1 MWFKSLY
8 RQLRYP
14 FAFIRRVV
22 QRFQANQGT
31 LLAGAIAY
39 NALLSL
45 VPLVIL
51 LLVALSQVVSEAQL
65 LEVLHRYLEQLM
77 PSKSDLVLRQVQQF
91 LEHRRV
97 LGWTMAGTLL
107 VFSAAAFGVLQ
118 NAMKVIF
125 AHRNKVHAR
134 GMVTA
139 LLLPYLYVLLVGF
152 GLLTITLL
160 NGVLQTWAA
169 SDIRLFGWEWSPN
182 KMIVNIF
189 YVIGPLSQ
197 IAGLTLIYMLM
208 PAGRLP
214 WRHALIGGVA
224 ASLLWEGT
232 RYALVWYFANLSEV
246 NAIYGSLAGVII
258 VLMTLYAISLIIL
271 LGAQVIAEYERQLPE
286 FSEAAAQSG
295 GPAAC

>member
-1 MWFKSLY
+1 MWFKLY
-8 RQLRYP
+8 QLLRHP
-14 FAFIRRVV
+14 LAFVSQV
-22 QRFQANQGT
+22 FQRFQANQGT

-65 LEVLHRYLEQLM
+65 LEVLHRYLEQLV
-77 PSKSDLVLRQVQQF
+77 PSKSDVILRQVQQF

-107 VFSAAAFGVLQ
+107 FFSATAFGVLQ
-118 NAMKVIF
+118 SAMKVIF
-125 AHRNKVHAR
+125 AHRDKIHTR
-134 GMVTA
+134 GIVTSM
-139 LLLPYLYVLLVGF
+139 LLPYLYVLLVAF
-152 GLLTITLL
+152 GLFTVTLL

-169 SDIRLFGWEWSPN
+169 SDIHLFSWEWSPN
-182 KMIVNIF
+182 RMIVNIF

-197 IAGLTLIYMLM
+197 VGGLTLIYMLM
-208 PAGRLP
+208 PVGRLP
-214 WRHALIGGVA
+214 WQHALIGGIA
-224 ASLLWEGT
+224 ASLLWEVT
-232 RYALVWYFANLSEV
+232 RYGLAWYFANLSEV

-286 FSEAAAQSG
+286 FREAVAQ
-295 GPAAC
+295 

>member
-1 MWFKSLY
+1 MSFNVFYQW
-8 RQLRYP
+8 LRHP
-14 FAFIRRVV
+14 LRFAGQVFL
-22 QRFQANQGT
+22 RFQANQGT

-77 PSKSDLVLRQVQQF
+77 PSKSDLVLRQVEQF

-97 LGWTMAGTLL
+97 LGWTMAATLL
-107 VFSAAAFGVLQ
+107 GFSAAAFSVLQ

-125 AHRNKVHAR
+125 AHRDKVHAR
-134 GMVTA
+134 GLVTS
-139 LLLPYLYVLLVGF
+139 LLLPYLYVLLLGF
-152 GLLTITLL
+152 GLLAITLL
-160 NGVLQTWAA
+160 NGVLQTWAT
-169 SDIRLFGWEWSPN
+169 SEIHLLGWEWSPS

-197 IAGLTLIYMLM
+197 VAGLTLIYMLM
-208 PAGRLP
+208 PVGRLP

-232 RYALVWYFANLSEV
+232 RYVLAWYFANLSSV

-286 FSEAAAQSG
+286 FSEAAAPPDECS
-295 GPAAC
+295 AT

>member
-1 MWFKSLY
+1 MIFKVFY
-8 RQLRYP
+8 QWLRHP
-14 FAFIRRVV
+14 LSFAAQVF

-39 NALLSL
+39 NTLLSL

-51 LLVALSQVVSEAQL
+51 LLVALSQVVSATEL

-77 PSKSDLVLRQVQQF
+77 PTVADLVLQQVQQF

-97 LGWTMAGTLL
+97 LGWTMALTLL
-107 VFSAAAFGVLQ
+107 GFSAAAFGVLQ

-125 AHRNKVHAR
+125 AHRDKVHAR
-134 GMVTA
+134 GWVTA
-139 LLLPYLYVLLVGF
+139 LLLPYLYVLLLGF

-160 NGVLQTWAA
+160 NGLLQTWAN
-169 SDIRLFGWEWSPN
+169 SDIRWFGWEWSPN

-189 YVIGPLSQ
+189 YVIGPLGQ
-197 IAGLTLIYMLM
+197 VAGLTLIYMLM
-208 PAGRLP
+208 PVGRLP

-224 ASLLWEGT
+224 AALLWEVT
-232 RYALVWYFANLSEV
+232 SYALAWYFANLSSV
-246 NAIYGSLAGVII
+246 NVIYGSLAGVII

-271 LGAQVIAEYERQLPE
+271 IGAQVIAEYERQLPE
-286 FSEAAAQSG
+286 FRDKPLAE
-295 GPAAC
+295 PALG

>member
-1 MWFKSLY
+1 MRFEYLY
-8 RQLRYP
+8 RWLRHP
-14 FAFIRRVV
+14 LAFVRQVF

-45 VPLVIL
+45 IPLVIL
-51 LLVALSQVVSEAQL
+51 LLVALSHLVSEAQL
-65 LEVLHRYLEQLM
+65 LEMLHRYLEQLM
-77 PSKSDLVLRQVQQF
+77 PSKSDVILEQVQQF
-91 LEHRRV
+91 LGHRQV

-107 VFSAAAFGVLQ
+107 FFSAAAFGVMQ
-118 NAMKVIF
+118 SAMKVIF
-125 AHRNKVHAR
+125 AHRDKIHAR
-134 GMVTA
+134 GVVTSI
-139 LLLPYLYVLLVGF
+139 LLPYLYVLLVAF
-152 GLLTITLL
+152 GLLTVTLL
-160 NGVLQTWAA
+160 NGVLQTWAT
-169 SDIRLFGWEWSPN
+169 SDIHLFIWEWSPN

-208 PAGRLP
+208 PVGRLP

-232 RYALVWYFANLSEV
+232 RYVMVWYFANLSDV